1 MFEKGEFVYHE
12 SGGIC
17 QVTDVLKA
25 PLSGMPA
32 DRLYYVLNPIHDR
45 SSTIYLPVDCDSI
58 FVRRLLGA
66 EEAKQLIDEIP
77 DIPKIGET
85 NSKLLRAAYLDAMR
99 SHAPKNWVRV
109 IKTVYQRSV
118 QNTRPSQRLSETE
131 RSFSENAKRNL
142 YAELALAL
150 GMQETDVETYL
161 IDHLEKRA

>member
-1 MFEKGEFVYHE
+1 M
-12 SGGIC
+12 
-17 QVTDVLKA
+17 
-25 PLSGMPA
+25 
-32 DRLYYVLNPIHDR
+32 
-45 SSTIYLPVDCDSI
+45 
-58 FVRRLLGA
+58 
-66 EEAKQLIDEIP
+66 IDEIP

-118 QNTRPSQRLSETE
+118 QNARPSQRLSETE